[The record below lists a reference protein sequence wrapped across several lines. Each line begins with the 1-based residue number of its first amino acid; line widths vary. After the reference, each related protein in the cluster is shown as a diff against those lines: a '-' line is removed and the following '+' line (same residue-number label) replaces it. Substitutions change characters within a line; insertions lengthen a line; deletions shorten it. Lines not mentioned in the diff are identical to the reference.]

1 MPKTRAGDMIT
12 IPISDEFAAV
22 LFEGRGITGDFQI
35 EGSQVTA
42 GLLFSS
48 RNNPGHS
55 QIYQSYTHFIEKVD
69 DDTHREFFNMYPSA
83 KIFKQ
88 QFFVFEPAHGLDED
102 VCMLLSEFNPRRR
115 NTRLA
120 YIYGVWDISG
130 PRLVLKWLASPKP
143 IYKLAADLFAKKIKE
158 YDAAVSGKKS
168 NIGER
173 IQNREEILQ
182 KRKNILHLSSTGSE
196 RRALPE
202 SVLKHIAEFAE
213 EPESKRNLPSA
224 ALARLFPKNNNK
236 TKKHGGARRRATLRK
251 H

>member
-12 IPISDEFAAV
+12 IPISEEFAAV
-22 LFEGRGITGDFQI
+22 LFEERGITGDFRI
-35 EGSQVTA
+35 EGSQVTT

-48 RNNPGHS
+48 RDNPGHS

-120 YIYGVWDISG
+120 YIYGVWDNSG

-158 YDAAVSGKKS
+158 YDAAVSDGDNINSRMRSAKRSIEAFNTAKK
-168 NIGER
+168 E
-173 IQNREEILQ
+173 L
-182 KRKNILHLSSTGSE
+182 KK
-196 RRALPE
+196 LPE
-202 SVLKHIAEFAE
+202 DVVEHVIG
-213 EPESKRNLPSA
+213 PMMR
-224 ALARLFPKNNNK
+224 NK
-236 TKKHGGARRRATLRK
+236 TNKAAPLSRLVKNKHGGARRKATRRK